1 MDKLQMAEELI
12 RRTNV
17 TYSEATEALENTGW
31 NMLDAI
37 VYLEKQGKTTGSVK
51 FGRVKKTVGGR
62 LKKAW
67 DFCCGHDFE
76 IYYGNDRAV
85 NIPLLAAIVIT
96 LCLFEIVLPAAVI
109 ALLCGCS
116 FKISERSKACTEQG
130 SCGFNITA
138 ASDRADLEK

>member
-37 VYLEKQGKTTGSVK
+37 VYLEKQGKTTGSVR
-51 FGRVKKTVGGR
+51 FGRVQKTVGGR

-67 DFCCGHDFE
+67 DFCCGHDFD
-76 IYYGNDRAV
+76 IYYGNDRVV
-85 NIPLLAAIVIT
+85 NIPMIAAIVIT

-109 ALLCGCS
+109 ALICGCS
-116 FKISERSKACTEQG
+116 FKVAQRSTACTEEG

-138 ASDRADLEK
+138 ASDKVELNK